1 MKKVDIDE
9 LTRSGVIFFNS
20 KLEMLE
26 DLPCKMYRMDK
37 LSSLWVHFHDYFQI
51 WYVSKGEF
59 LHTMGGQEYHIT
71 KGNMFVVPPFTE
83 HRIQAPPE
91 QEVEIWGCEFLPTF
105 VNERFGDPSG
115 GQPFFDIS
123 YLTYFE
129 HAESVSSY
137 QMTFDGVTD
146 SRIRGLMQEMLG
158 EYERRTPFFQIVLKA
173 HLLLL
178 LSIIVRQ
185 VNGELVQAGFEKSEK
200 YRDTMSKVVEYI
212 QKNSH
217 EDIKL
222 EDMCTISNLSKS
234 TFCSLFKEWT
244 GKTFNRYLIDLRIN
258 NALGLLQHPS
268 LTVTDVCFAAGFN
281 ELSYFCRIFKSYTG
295 ISPNQF
301 RKQATT
307 KQPQNSIR

>member
-1 MKKVDIDE
+1 MKMKKADIDE
-9 LTRSGVIFFNS
+9 LTRSGVVFFNS

-26 DLPCKMYRMDK
+26 DLSCKMYRMNK
-37 LSSLWVHFHDYFQI
+37 LTSLWAHFHDYFQI
-51 WYVSKGEF
+51 WYVAKGEF
-59 LHTMGGQEYHIT
+59 LHMIGEQQYHIT
-71 KGNMFVVPPFTE
+71 KGNMFVVPPFTV

-91 QEVEIWGCEFLPTF
+91 QEVEIWGCEFLPGF
-105 VNERFGDPSG
+105 VNERFDDPAG
-115 GQPFFDIS
+115 EHPFFDVS
-123 YLTYFE
+123 YLTYFV
-129 HAESVSSY
+129 HAENANSH

-146 SRIRGLMQEMLG
+146 SRIRGLIQDMFG

-173 HLLLL
+173 NLLLL

-200 YRDTMSKVVEYI
+200 YRDTMTKVVEYI
-212 QKNSH
+212 HKNAH

-222 EDMCTISNLSKS
+222 EDVCAVSNLSKS

-244 GKTFNRYLIDLRIN
+244 GKTFNRYLIDHRIS
-258 NALGLLQHPS
+258 NALRLLQHPS

-281 ELSYFCRIFKSYTG
+281 ELSYFCRIFKNYTG

-301 RKQATT
+301 RKQATK
-307 KQPQNSIR
+307 KQLQN